1 MAKAF
6 GILLIVLGVW
16 LGVEIFTNGMDGA
29 FGGVFA
35 ELGPGAST
43 PAGVRAEPPMQKI
56 RSRVLES
63 MKTGAARS
71 TAGIDDRAE
80 DEGDDTLDRDK
91 VDLESVDQ

>member
-35 ELGPGAST
+35 GISGNAST
-43 PAGVRAEPPMQKI
+43 TAPAEPPVQKI

-80 DEGDDTLDRDK
+80 DEGDDTLDRDH
-91 VDLESVDQ
+91 VDLDALDP